1 MTVADRP
8 ASAGTP
14 ARAVEGLR
22 AGYRSIQALDDVSFA
37 LPRGSLAALI
47 GPNGAGKST
56 LFQALLGLVRPWAGT
71 VYVDGQPA
79 HTRPYAFGYL
89 PQTNLVDLDFPVTV
103 RDVVAMGRYARVG
116 PGRRLGQADW
126 QVVDRSLAQVGMA
139 DLSARG
145 IGELSG
151 GQRQRVML
159 ARALAQEATVLLLDE
174 PTSGV
179 DTLSQQAILTLLTK
193 LAAEGKTILVA
204 THDLTLVSERFD
216 RVICINSHVIAVGP
230 PETVLTED
238 TLNATY
244 KSRMTLVRVEG
255 KLYAIDTGARE

>member
-1 MTVADRP
+1 MIEVQHLTKRYGRV
-8 ASAGTP
+8 T
-14 ARAVEGLR
+14 AV
-22 AGYRSIQALDDVSFA
+22 DDVSFRVE
-37 LPRGSLAALI
+37 RGEILGFL

-79 HTRPYAFGYL
+79 HTRPYAFGYV

-103 RDVVAMGRYARVG
+103 RDVAAMGRYARVG

-174 PTSGV
+174 PTNYLDITSV
-179 DTLSQQAILTLLTK
+179 RWIARFLTSLRCK
-193 LAAEGKTILVA
+193 G
-204 THDLTLVSERFD
+204 
-216 RVICINSHVIAVGP
+216 
-230 PETVLTED
+230 
-238 TLNATY
+238 
-244 KSRMTLVRVEG
+244 
-255 KLYAIDTGARE
+255 

>member
-1 MTVADRP
+1 MAQADRVASP
-8 ASAGTP
+8 ATP
-14 ARAVEGLR
+14 MLAVEGLC
-22 AGYRSIQALDDVSFA
+22 AGYRSTQALDDVSFA

-71 VYVDGQPA
+71 VRVDGKPA
-79 HTRPYAFGYL
+79 RVFPFAFGYV
-89 PQTNLVDLDFPVTV
+89 PQTNQVDLDFPVTV

-116 PGRRLGQADW
+116 PGRRLGKVDW

-139 DLSARG
+139 DLAARG

-179 DTLSQQAILTLLTK
+179 VTLSQQA
-193 LAAEGKTILVA
+193 
-204 THDLTLVSERFD
+204 
-216 RVICINSHVIAVGP
+216 
-230 PETVLTED
+230 
-238 TLNATY
+238 
-244 KSRMTLVRVEG
+244 
-255 KLYAIDTGARE
+255 